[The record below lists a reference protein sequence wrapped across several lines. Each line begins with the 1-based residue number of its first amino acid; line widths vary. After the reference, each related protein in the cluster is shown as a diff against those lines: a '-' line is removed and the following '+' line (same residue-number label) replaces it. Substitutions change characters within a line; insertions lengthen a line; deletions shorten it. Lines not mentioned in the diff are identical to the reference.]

1 MSGSTTLTKA
11 AFAIVGLTA
20 VTATAAAQQS
30 VTMPPDGDN
39 QRSTVTQQIGLV
51 TIGIEYSSPDV
62 HSPTGEDRRGRIW
75 GGLVPYGIHDLQFNN
90 RRGPWRAGANENT
103 VFTTSHPVTI
113 QGQPLPAGR
122 YGLHM
127 LAAEKEWTLI
137 FSKNSTSW
145 GSFSYD
151 GTEDVLRVKATPE
164 KAPYREFLSYEF
176 LDRRPDKATVALEW
190 EELRVPFAIAVED
203 MAGLYIANLR
213 NELRN
218 FAGFRWQNWQAAAQ
232 YCLQTDRNFEEALT
246 WAENAIAMPFVGQA
260 NFSTLSTKA
269 QILDKLK
276 RTAEAEA
283 VMAKALDLPA
293 AQPTEI
299 HQYGRQLLSQGRA
312 KDALA
317 VFQKNAKRFPDAWP
331 VHVGLARGYSAVG
344 EYPIALKH
352 AQIALGQ
359 APDPVNKKSLEDAV
373 AILKQG
379 KDMNAGR

>member
-1 MSGSTTLTKA
+1 MSGSTLATKA
-11 AFAIVGLTA
+11 VFAVAGLMVA
-20 VTATAAAQQS
+20 ASTAAAQQS
-30 VTMPPDGDN
+30 ITLPPDGDN

-62 HSPTGEDRRGRIW
+62 HSPTGQDRRGKIW
-75 GGLVPYGIHDLQFNN
+75 GGLVPYGIHDLGFNN

-103 VFTTSHPVTI
+103 VFSTSHPVRV

-127 LAAEKEWTLI
+127 LVGEKDWTLI
-137 FSKNSTSW
+137 FSRNSTSW

-151 GTEDVLRVKATPE
+151 DAEDVLRVTATPE

-190 EELRVPFAIAVED
+190 EELRVPFTITVD
-203 MAGLYIANLR
+203 DVPTLYIANLR

-218 FAGFRWQNWQAAAQ
+218 FAGFRWESWQAAAQ
-232 YCLQTDRNFEEALT
+232 YCLQTNRNLDEALV
-246 WAENAIAMPFVGQA
+246 WADNAIAMPFIGQA
-260 NFSTLSTKA
+260 NFTTLSTKA
-269 QILDKLK
+269 QILDKLQ
-276 RTAEAEA
+276 RTAEADA
-283 VMAKALDLPA
+283 VMAKALDLPG
-293 AQPTEI
+293 AQPVEI
-299 HQYGRQLLSQGRA
+299 HQYGRQLLAQGRA

-317 VFQKNAKRFPDAWP
+317 VFQKNAKRFADTWP

-344 EYPIALKH
+344 EYSTALKH
-352 AQIALGQ
+352 AQFALGQ

-379 KDMNAGR
+379 RDMNAGR